1 MSDIGTAA
9 WFAEIEYYN
18 LKRGR
23 ESERNKNLDGLIT
36 ELNKLGFKKQ
46 QVLEVIVNAFYLSQE
61 EAQKRY
67 EYVLDLEPELLD
79 IKKKYS
85 FKNFERYP
93 RYSDTPLSDE
103 ELISKVAHSAKIDEQ
118 LVAEWY
124 EEFKI
129 KKEKGELK

>member
-1 MSDIGTAA
+1 MLFI
-9 WFAEIEYYN
+9 Y
-18 LKRGR
+18 LK
-23 ESERNKNLDGLIT
+23 
-36 ELNKLGFKKQ
+36 
-46 QVLEVIVNAFYLSQE
+46 
-61 EAQKRY
+61 
-67 EYVLDLEPELLD
+67 LLD

>member
-36 ELNKLGFKKQ
+36 ELNKLGLKKQ

-103 ELISKVAHSAKIDEQ
+103 EL
-118 LVAEWY
+118 VAEWY